1 MPNPGDIEYKYGR
14 VYIYSEPN
22 PQTGLSTWILAVQ
35 DDTAAPGGGGGGGT
49 GVTYD
54 FDGEAPI
61 EVDTTPGVG
70 SNPTRVVTS
79 LDINKLPRGT
89 DI

>member
-35 DDTAAPGGGGGGGT
+35 DDTAAPGGGGGT
-49 GVTYD
+49 SATYD